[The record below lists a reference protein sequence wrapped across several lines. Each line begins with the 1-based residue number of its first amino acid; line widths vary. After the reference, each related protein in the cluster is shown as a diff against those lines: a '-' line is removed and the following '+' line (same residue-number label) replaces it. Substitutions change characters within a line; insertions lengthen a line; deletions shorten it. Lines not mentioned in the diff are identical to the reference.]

1 MRTTS
6 RPAGALD
13 TVLGGADTLLYKMV
27 SLPRRRVVAAPAR
40 RPPAELRSVHV
51 IFEPD
56 PEPDTSY
63 LFGQDEL
70 TDRRVEY
77 ERDEWHLV
85 GCRAEAEVVIAPET
99 TVQTLRSGGL
109 YGIESDSEQEYLD
122 EIAVGEW
129 SRLRD
134 VLKTVGVPT
143 DQLPLEVDPGWIEWR
158 M

>member
-1 MRTTS
+1 LTAS
-6 RPAGALD
+6 AGRE
-13 TVLGGADTLLYKMV
+13 DTLLYKMA
-27 SLPRRRVVAAPAR
+27 SPPRRRVVAAPAR
-40 RPPAELRSVHV
+40 RPPAELQAVRV

-63 LFGQDEL
+63 LEQDEFA
-70 TDRRVEY
+70 DRRAEH
-77 ERDEWHLV
+77 EQGEWHLV

-122 EIAVGEW
+122 EVVHGEW

-143 DQLPLEVDPGWIEWR
+143 DQLPLEVDRSWVEWR
-158 M
+158 A